1 MSDSISVLS
10 LKGMLP
16 PAKGLKL
23 RVMILSWEYPPRII
37 GGLGRH
43 VYHLATSLASEGI
56 KVHVVT
62 KDYPGAP
69 EYEESEGVHVYRVVS
84 YPPDINQEEWVPW
97 TLQFNVALLEKAVAV
112 VNDLKT
118 INVIHAHDWLVA
130 HAAASLKHAYRIPLV
145 ATIHATEYGRHQGH
159 LPGPMNKLIHQIE
172 WWLTFES
179 ARTICCSQYMMEQI
193 TDIFELPPDKV
204 DVIPNGIDSESFTRD
219 VSVDLYRKQYVK
231 PEDKLVFFVGRLVYE
246 KGVQTVIEAMTLIIN
261 KVPNV
266 VFIVAGSG
274 PHMNQLKSLVNAFN
288 LEDKVKFTGHIDT
301 DTLSAFYK
309 SADLTVVPSLY
320 EPFGMVV
327 LESMAMGT
335 PTIVADT
342 GGLSEIVVHEETGL
356 KFEPGNPESLA
367 DAILRILTDKDL
379 ANRLTSDAKAY
390 LGDRY
395 NWDRI
400 AKTTLGVYRRAEK
413 EYEYRPRTLKLCPPL
428 PDEAIG
434 QDI

>member
-1 MSDSISVLS
+1 M
-10 LKGMLP
+10 
-16 PAKGLKL
+16 

-62 KDYPGAP
+62 KDHPGAP
-69 EYEESEGVHVYRVVS
+69 EYEESEGVHIYRVVN
-84 YPPDINQEEWVPW
+84 YPPDITQEDWVPW
-97 TLQFNVALLEKAVAV
+97 TLQFNVALLEKAVAI
-112 VNDLKT
+112 VNDLKN

-179 ARTICCSQYMMEQI
+179 VRTICCSQYMMEQI
-193 TDIFELPPDKV
+193 SSIFDLPPDKV
-204 DVIPNGIDSESFTRD
+204 DVIPNGIDSESFKRD

-231 PEDKLVFFVGRLVYE
+231 PGDKLVFFVGRLVYE
-246 KGVQTVIEAMTLIIN
+246 KGVQTVIEAMTLILN
-261 KVPNV
+261 KIPNV
-266 VFIVAGSG
+266 TFVVAGSG
-274 PHMNQLKSLVNAFN
+274 PHMNQLKSLVDVFH

-301 DTLSAFYK
+301 DMLSAFYK

-367 DAILRILTDKDL
+367 DAMLRILTDKEL
-379 ANRLTSDAKAY
+379 AERLTSDARAY

-395 NWDRI
+395 NWDKI
-400 AKTTLGVYRRAEK
+400 ASATLEVYRRAERQ
-413 EYEYRPRTLKLCPPL
+413 YEYRPRTLKLCPPL
-428 PDEAIG
+428 PEEATG
-434 QDI
+434 

>member
-1 MSDSISVLS
+1 MRVL
-10 LKGMLP
+10 
-16 PAKGLKL
+16 
-23 RVMILSWEYPPRII
+23 ILSWEYPPRII

-43 VYHLATSLASEGI
+43 VYHLSTALASQGI

-62 KDYPGAP
+62 KDHPGAP
-69 EYEESEGVHVYRVVS
+69 EYEESEGVHIYRVVN
-84 YPPDINQEEWVPW
+84 YPPDITQEDWVPW
-97 TLQFNVALLEKAVAV
+97 TLQFNVALLEKAVALI
-112 VNDLKT
+112 NDIKN
-118 INVIHAHDWLVA
+118 INVIHAHDWLVG

-179 ARTICCSQYMMEQI
+179 ARTICCSQYMMEEI
-193 TDIFELPPDKV
+193 TNIFELPVDKV
-204 DVIPNGIDSESFTRD
+204 DVIPNGIDTESFKRD
-219 VSVDLYRKQYVK
+219 VSVDLYRKQFVK
-231 PEDKLVFFVGRLVYE
+231 PGDKLVFFVGRLVYE
-246 KGVQTVIEAMTLIIN
+246 KGVQTVIEAMTLVIN
-261 KVPNV
+261 KIPNV
-266 VFIVAGSG
+266 TFVVAGSG
-274 PHMNQLKSLVNAFN
+274 PHMNQLKSLVDTFD
-288 LEDKVKFTGHIDT
+288 LQEKVKFTGHIDT
-301 DTLSAFYK
+301 DALSAFYK

-356 KFEPGNPESLA
+356 KFEPGDPESLA
-367 DAILRILTDKDL
+367 DAMLRILTDKEL
-379 ANRLTSDAKAY
+379 AERLTCDANAY

-400 AKTTLGVYRRAEK
+400 AKMTLDVYRRAER
-413 EYEYRPRTLKLCPPL
+413 EYEYLPRTLKLCPPL
-428 PDEAIG
+428 PDEATG
-434 QDI
+434 

>member
-1 MSDSISVLS
+1 
-10 LKGMLP
+10 
-16 PAKGLKL
+16 L

-62 KDYPGAP
+62 KDHPGAP
-69 EYEESEGVHVYRVVS
+69 EYEESEGVHIYRVVN
-84 YPPDINQEEWVPW
+84 YPPDITQEDWVPW
-97 TLQFNVALLEKAVAV
+97 TLQFNVALLEKAVAI
-112 VNDLKT
+112 VNDLKN

-179 ARTICCSQYMMEQI
+179 VRTICCSQYMMEQI
-193 TDIFELPPDKV
+193 SSIFDLPPDKV
-204 DVIPNGIDSESFTRD
+204 DVIPNGIDSESFKRD

-231 PEDKLVFFVGRLVYE
+231 PGDKLVFFVGRLVYE
-246 KGVQTVIEAMTLIIN
+246 KGVQTVIEAMTLILN
-261 KVPNV
+261 KIPNV
-266 VFIVAGSG
+266 TFVVAGSG
-274 PHMNQLKSLVNAFN
+274 PHMNQLKSLVDVFN

-301 DTLSAFYK
+301 DMLSAFYK

-367 DAILRILTDKDL
+367 DAMLRILTDKEL
-379 ANRLTSDAKAY
+379 AERLTSDAKAY

-400 AKTTLGVYRRAEK
+400 ASATLEVYRRAERQ
-413 EYEYRPRTLKLCPPL
+413 YEYRPRTLKLCPPL
-428 PDEAIG
+428 PDEATG
-434 QDI
+434 

>member
-1 MSDSISVLS
+1 MRVVL
-10 LKGMLP
+10 
-16 PAKGLKL
+16 
-23 RVMILSWEYPPRII
+23 LSWEYPPRIV

-43 VYHLATSLASEGI
+43 VYHLATSLAKQGV

-62 KDYPGAP
+62 KDYPGAA
-69 EYEESEGVHVYRVVS
+69 EYEESEGVHIYRVVN
-84 YPPDINQEEWVPW
+84 YPPDITQEDWVPW
-97 TLQFNVALLEKAVAV
+97 TLQFNVALLEKAVAL
-112 VNDLKT
+112 VNDLKNV
-118 INVIHAHDWLVA
+118 NVIHAHDWLVA

-179 ARTICCSQYMMEQI
+179 SRTICCSQYMMEQI
-193 TDIFELPPDKV
+193 TDIFQLPLDKV
-204 DVIPNGIDSESFTRD
+204 EIIPNGIDFECFKKD
-219 VSVDLYRKQYVK
+219 VSVDLYRKKYLK
-231 PEDKLVFFVGRLVYE
+231 PGEKLVFFVGRLVYE
-246 KGVQTVIEAMTLIIN
+246 KGVQTVLEAMPIILN

-266 VFIVAGSG
+266 KFVVAGSG
-274 PHMNQLKSLVNAFN
+274 PHLNQLKSLVTEFG
-288 LEDKVKFTGHIDT
+288 LDDKVRFAGHVDT
-301 DTLSAFYK
+301 DDLCAFY
-309 SADLTVVPSLY
+309 SIADLTVVPSLY

-356 KFEPGNPESLA
+356 KFEPGNSRSLA
-367 DAILRILTDKDL
+367 DAMLRILTDDGL
-379 ANRLTSDAKAY
+379 TARLTADATAY
-390 LGDRY
+390 MGDQY

-400 AKTTLGVYRRAEK
+400 TRRTIEVYRNAER
-413 EYEYRPRTLKLCPPL
+413 EYEYRPRRLELCPPL

-434 QDI
+434 

>member
-1 MSDSISVLS
+1 MRPLT
-10 LKGMLP
+10 KGV
-16 PAKGLKL
+16 KL

-62 KDYPGAP
+62 KDHPGAP
-69 EYEESEGVHVYRVVS
+69 EYEESEGVHIYRVVN
-84 YPPDINQEEWVPW
+84 YPPDITQEDWVPW
-97 TLQFNVALLEKAVAV
+97 TLQFNVALLEKAVAI
-112 VNDLKT
+112 VNDLKN

-179 ARTICCSQYMMEQI
+179 VRTICCSQYMMEQI
-193 TDIFELPPDKV
+193 SSIFDLPPDKV
-204 DVIPNGIDSESFTRD
+204 DVIPNGIDSESFKRD

-231 PEDKLVFFVGRLVYE
+231 PGDKLVFFVGRLVYE
-246 KGVQTVIEAMTLIIN
+246 KGVQTVIEAMTLILN
-261 KVPNV
+261 KIPNV
-266 VFIVAGSG
+266 TFVVAGSG
-274 PHMNQLKSLVNAFN
+274 PHMNQLKSLVDVFH

-301 DTLSAFYK
+301 DMLSAFYK

-367 DAILRILTDKDL
+367 DAMLRILTDKEL
-379 ANRLTSDAKAY
+379 AERLTSDARAY

-395 NWDRI
+395 NWDKI
-400 AKTTLGVYRRAEK
+400 ASATLEVYRRAERQ
-413 EYEYRPRTLKLCPPL
+413 YEYRPRTLKLCPPL
-428 PDEAIG
+428 PDEATG
-434 QDI
+434 

>member
-1 MSDSISVLS
+1 MRPLT
-10 LKGMLP
+10 KGV
-16 PAKGLKL
+16 KL

-62 KDYPGAP
+62 KDHPGAP
-69 EYEESEGVHVYRVVS
+69 EYEESEGVHIYRVVN
-84 YPPDINQEEWVPW
+84 YPPDITQEDWVPW
-97 TLQFNVALLEKAVAV
+97 TLQFNVALLEKAVAL
-112 VNDLKT
+112 VNDLKN

-179 ARTICCSQYMMEQI
+179 VRTICCSQYMMEQI
-193 TDIFELPPDKV
+193 SSIFDLPPDKV
-204 DVIPNGIDSESFTRD
+204 DVIPNGIDSESFKRD

-231 PEDKLVFFVGRLVYE
+231 PGDKLVFFVGRLVYE
-246 KGVQTVIEAMTLIIN
+246 KGVQTVIEAMTLILSKI
-261 KVPNV
+261 PNV
-266 VFIVAGSG
+266 TFVVAGSG
-274 PHMNQLKSLVNAFN
+274 PHMNQLKSLVDVFH

-301 DTLSAFYK
+301 DMLSAFYK

-367 DAILRILTDKDL
+367 DAMLRILTDKEL
-379 ANRLTSDAKAY
+379 AERLTSDARAY

-395 NWDRI
+395 NWDKI
-400 AKTTLGVYRRAEK
+400 ASATLEVYRRAERQ
-413 EYEYRPRTLKLCPPL
+413 YEYRPRTLKLCPPL
-428 PDEAIG
+428 PEEATG
-434 QDI
+434 

>member
-1 MSDSISVLS
+1 M
-10 LKGMLP
+10 
-16 PAKGLKL
+16 

-62 KDYPGAP
+62 KDHPGTP
-69 EYEESEGVHVYRVVS
+69 EYEESEGVHVYRVVN
-84 YPPDINQEEWVPW
+84 YPPDITQEDWVPW

-112 VNDLKT
+112 VNDLKN

-179 ARTICCSQYMMEQI
+179 VRTICCSQYMMEQI
-193 TDIFELPPDKV
+193 TNIFELPPDKV
-204 DVIPNGIDSESFTRD
+204 DVIPNGIDSESFKRD
-219 VSVDLYRKQYVK
+219 VSVDLYRRQYVK
-231 PEDKLVFFVGRLVYE
+231 PGDKLVFFVGRLVYE
-246 KGVQTVIEAMTLIIN
+246 KGVQTVIEAMTLILN
-261 KVPNV
+261 KIPNV
-266 VFIVAGSG
+266 TFVVAGSG
-274 PHMNQLKSLVNAFN
+274 PHMNQLKSLVDAFN
-288 LEDKVKFTGHIDT
+288 LEEKVKFTGHIDT
-301 DTLSAFYK
+301 DMLSAFYK

-367 DAILRILTDKDL
+367 DAMLRILTDKDL
-379 ANRLTSDAKAY
+379 ALRLTSDANAY

-400 AKTTLGVYRRAEK
+400 ANTTLEVYRRAEK
-413 EYEYRPRTLKLCPPL
+413 GYEYRPRTLKLCPPL

-434 QDI
+434 

>member
-1 MSDSISVLS
+1 MRVL
-10 LKGMLP
+10 
-16 PAKGLKL
+16 
-23 RVMILSWEYPPRII
+23 ILSWEYPPRII

-43 VYHLATSLASEGI
+43 VYHLSTALASQGI

-62 KDYPGAP
+62 KDHPGAP
-69 EYEESEGVHVYRVVS
+69 EYEESEGVHIYRVVN
-84 YPPDINQEEWVPW
+84 YPPDITQEDWVPW
-97 TLQFNVALLEKAVAV
+97 TLQFNVALLEKAVALI
-112 VNDLKT
+112 NDIKN
-118 INVIHAHDWLVA
+118 INVIHAHDWLVG

-179 ARTICCSQYMMEQI
+179 ARTICCSQYMMEEI
-193 TDIFELPPDKV
+193 TNIFDLPVDKV
-204 DVIPNGIDSESFTRD
+204 DVIPNGIDAESFKRD
-219 VSVDLYRKQYVK
+219 VSVDLYRKQFVK
-231 PEDKLVFFVGRLVYE
+231 PGDKLVFFVGRLVYE
-246 KGVQTVIEAMTLIIN
+246 KGVQTVIEAMTLVIN
-261 KVPNV
+261 KIPNV
-266 VFIVAGSG
+266 TFVVAGSG
-274 PHMNQLKSLVNAFN
+274 PHMNQLKSLVDTFD
-288 LEDKVKFTGHIDT
+288 LQEKVKFTGHIDT

-356 KFEPGNPESLA
+356 KFEPGDPESLA
-367 DAILRILTDKDL
+367 DAMLRILTDKEL
-379 ANRLTSDAKAY
+379 AERLTCDANAY

-400 AKTTLGVYRRAEK
+400 AKMTLDVYRRAER

-428 PDEAIG
+428 PDEATG
-434 QDI
+434 

>member
-1 MSDSISVLS
+1 MRVVL
-10 LKGMLP
+10 
-16 PAKGLKL
+16 
-23 RVMILSWEYPPRII
+23 LSWEYPPRIV

-43 VYHLATSLASEGI
+43 VYHLATSLAKQGI

-62 KDYPGAP
+62 KDYPGAA
-69 EYEESEGVHVYRVVS
+69 EYEESEGVHIYRVVN
-84 YPPDINQEEWVPW
+84 YPPDIAQDDWVPW
-97 TLQFNVALLEKAVAV
+97 TLQFNVALLEKSVALI
-112 VNDLKT
+112 NDLK
-118 INVIHAHDWLVA
+118 NVSVIHAHDWLVA

-179 ARTICCSQYMMEQI
+179 SRTICCSQYMMEQI
-193 TDIFELPPDKV
+193 TDIFQLPSDKV
-204 DVIPNGIDSESFTRD
+204 DIIPNGIDFECFKQD
-219 VSVDLYRKQYVK
+219 VSVDLYRKKYK
-231 PEDKLVFFVGRLVYE
+231 DPGDKLVFFVGRLVYE
-246 KGVQTVIEAMTLIIN
+246 KGVQTVLEAMPLIMN

-266 VFIVAGSG
+266 KFVVAGSG
-274 PHMNQLKSLVNAFN
+274 PHLNQLKALVAEFGLDN
-288 LEDKVKFTGHIDT
+288 KVKFVGHIDT
-301 DTLSAFYK
+301 FDLCAFY
-309 SADLTVVPSLY
+309 SIADLTVVPSLY

-367 DAILRILTDKDL
+367 EAMLRILADDVL
-379 ANRLTSDAKAY
+379 ADRLTTDAMSY
-390 LGDRY
+390 MGDQY

-400 AKTTLGVYRRAEK
+400 TRSTIDVYRSAVR
-413 EYEYRPRTLKLCPPL
+413 EYEYRPRRLELCPP
-428 PDEAIG
+428 EVTNG
-434 QDI
+434 TGH

>member
-1 MSDSISVLS
+1 M
-10 LKGMLP
+10 
-16 PAKGLKL
+16 

-62 KDYPGAP
+62 KDHPGAP
-69 EYEESEGVHVYRVVS
+69 EYEESEGVHIYRVVN
-84 YPPDINQEEWVPW
+84 YPPDITQEDWVPW
-97 TLQFNVALLEKAVAV
+97 TLQFNVALLEKAVAI
-112 VNDLKT
+112 VNDLKN

-179 ARTICCSQYMMEQI
+179 VRTICCSQYMMEQI
-193 TDIFELPPDKV
+193 SSIFDLPPDKV
-204 DVIPNGIDSESFTRD
+204 DVIPNGIDSESFKRD

-231 PEDKLVFFVGRLVYE
+231 PGDKLVFFVGRLVYE
-246 KGVQTVIEAMTLIIN
+246 KGVQTVIEAMTLILN
-261 KVPNV
+261 KIPNV
-266 VFIVAGSG
+266 TFVVAGSG
-274 PHMNQLKSLVNAFN
+274 PHMNQLKSLVDVFN

-301 DTLSAFYK
+301 DMLSAFYK

-367 DAILRILTDKDL
+367 DAMLRILTDKEL
-379 ANRLTSDAKAY
+379 AERLTSDARAY

-395 NWDRI
+395 NWDKI
-400 AKTTLGVYRRAEK
+400 ASATLEVYRRAERQ
-413 EYEYRPRTLKLCPPL
+413 YEYRPRTLKLCPPL
-428 PDEAIG
+428 PDEATG
-434 QDI
+434 

>member
-1 MSDSISVLS
+1 MRVL
-10 LKGMLP
+10 
-16 PAKGLKL
+16 
-23 RVMILSWEYPPRII
+23 ILSWEYPPRII

-43 VYHLATSLASEGI
+43 VYHLSTALASQGI

-62 KDYPGAP
+62 KDHPGAP
-69 EYEESEGVHVYRVVS
+69 EYEESEGVHIYRVVN
-84 YPPDINQEEWVPW
+84 YPPDITQEDWVPW
-97 TLQFNVALLEKAVAV
+97 TLQFNVALLEKAVALI
-112 VNDLKT
+112 NDIKN
-118 INVIHAHDWLVA
+118 INVIHAHDWLVG

-179 ARTICCSQYMMEQI
+179 ARTICCSQYMMEEI
-193 TDIFELPPDKV
+193 TNIFELPVDKV
-204 DVIPNGIDSESFTRD
+204 DVIPNGIDAESFKRD
-219 VSVDLYRKQYVK
+219 VSVDLYRKQFVK
-231 PEDKLVFFVGRLVYE
+231 PGDKLVFFVGRLVYE
-246 KGVQTVIEAMTLIIN
+246 KGVQTVIEAMTLVIN
-261 KVPNV
+261 KIPNV
-266 VFIVAGSG
+266 TFVVAGSG
-274 PHMNQLKSLVNAFN
+274 PHMNQLKSLVDAFD
-288 LEDKVKFTGHIDT
+288 LQEKVKFTGHLDT

-356 KFEPGNPESLA
+356 KFEPGDPESLA
-367 DAILRILTDKDL
+367 DAMLRILTDKEL
-379 ANRLTSDAKAY
+379 AERLTCDANAY

-400 AKTTLGVYRRAEK
+400 AKMTLDVYRRAER
-413 EYEYRPRTLKLCPPL
+413 EYEYRPRTLKLCPAL
-428 PDEAIG
+428 PDEATG
-434 QDI
+434 

>member
-1 MSDSISVLS
+1 
-10 LKGMLP
+10 
-16 PAKGLKL
+16 L
-23 RVMILSWEYPPRII
+23 RVLILSWEYPPRII

-43 VYHLATSLASEGI
+43 VYHLSTALASQGI

-62 KDYPGAP
+62 KDHPGAP
-69 EYEESEGVHVYRVVS
+69 EYEESEGVHIYRVVN
-84 YPPDINQEEWVPW
+84 YPPDITQEEWVPW
-97 TLQFNVALLEKAVAV
+97 TLQFNVALLEKAVALI
-112 VNDLKT
+112 NDIKN

-130 HAAASLKHAYRIPLV
+130 HAAASLKHAYQIPLV

-179 ARTICCSQYMMEQI
+179 ARTICCSQYMMEEI
-193 TDIFELPPDKV
+193 TNIFELPVDKV
-204 DVIPNGIDSESFTRD
+204 DVIPNGIDAESFKRD
-219 VSVDLYRKQYVK
+219 VSVDLYRKQFVK
-231 PEDKLVFFVGRLVYE
+231 PGDKLVFFVGRLVYE

-261 KVPNV
+261 KIPNV
-266 VFIVAGSG
+266 TFVVAGSG
-274 PHMNQLKSLVNAFN
+274 PHMNQLKSLVDAFD
-288 LEDKVKFTGHIDT
+288 LEEKVKFTGHLDT

-356 KFEPGNPESLA
+356 KFEPGDPESLA
-367 DAILRILTDKDL
+367 DAMFRILTDKEL
-379 ANRLTSDAKAY
+379 AERLTCDANAY

-400 AKTTLGVYRRAEK
+400 AKMTLDVYRRAER

-428 PDEAIG
+428 PDEATG
-434 QDI
+434 QAGLNI

>member
-1 MSDSISVLS
+1 MRPLT
-10 LKGMLP
+10 KGV
-16 PAKGLKL
+16 KL

-62 KDYPGAP
+62 KDHPGAP
-69 EYEESEGVHVYRVVS
+69 EYEESEGVHIYRVVN
-84 YPPDINQEEWVPW
+84 YPPDITQEDWVPW
-97 TLQFNVALLEKAVAV
+97 TLQFNVALLEKAVAI
-112 VNDLKT
+112 VNDLKN

-179 ARTICCSQYMMEQI
+179 VRTICCSQYMMEQI
-193 TDIFELPPDKV
+193 SSIFDLPPDKV
-204 DVIPNGIDSESFTRD
+204 DVIPNGIDSESFKRD

-231 PEDKLVFFVGRLVYE
+231 PGDKLVFFVGRLVYE
-246 KGVQTVIEAMTLIIN
+246 KGVQTVIEAMTLILN
-261 KVPNV
+261 KIPNV
-266 VFIVAGSG
+266 TFVVAGSG
-274 PHMNQLKSLVNAFN
+274 PHMNQLKSLVDVFN

-301 DTLSAFYK
+301 DMLSAFYK

-367 DAILRILTDKDL
+367 DAMLRILTDKEL
-379 ANRLTSDAKAY
+379 AERLTSDAKAY

-400 AKTTLGVYRRAEK
+400 ASATLEVYRRAERQ
-413 EYEYRPRTLKLCPPL
+413 YEYRPRTLKLCPPL
-428 PDEAIG
+428 PDEATG
-434 QDI
+434 

>member
-1 MSDSISVLS
+1 M
-10 LKGMLP
+10 
-16 PAKGLKL
+16 
-23 RVMILSWEYPPRII
+23 RVMILSWEYPPRIV

-69 EYEESEGVHVYRVVS
+69 EYEESEGVHIYRVVS
-84 YPPDINQEEWVPW
+84 YPPDITQEDWVPW

-112 VNDLKT
+112 ANDLEN

-130 HAAASLKHAYRIPLV
+130 HAAASLKHAYKIPLV

-179 ARTICCSQYMMEQI
+179 VRTICCSQYMMEQI
-193 TDIFELPPDKV
+193 TNIFELPPDKV
-204 DVIPNGIDSESFTRD
+204 DVIPNGIDSESFKRD

-231 PEDKLVFFVGRLVYE
+231 PGDKLVFFVGRLVYE

-266 VFIVAGSG
+266 TFVVAGSG

-301 DTLSAFYK
+301 DMLSSFYK

-342 GGLSEIVVHEETGL
+342 GGLSEIVVHEATGL

-367 DAILRILTDKDL
+367 DAMLRILTDKDL
-379 ANRLTSDAKAY
+379 AQRITSDAKAY

-400 AKTTLGVYRRAEK
+400 ANTTLGVYRRSEK

-428 PDEAIG
+428 PDEATG
-434 QDI
+434 

>member
-1 MSDSISVLS
+1 MRVL
-10 LKGMLP
+10 L
-16 PAKGLKL
+16 
-23 RVMILSWEYPPRII
+23 LSWEYPPRII

-43 VYHLATSLASEGI
+43 VYHLATTLAAGGA

-62 KDYPGAP
+62 KDFPGAP
-69 EYEESEGVHVYRVVS
+69 EYEESEGVHIYRVVN
-84 YPPDINQEEWVPW
+84 YPPDIPQEDWVPW
-97 TLQFNVALLEKAVAV
+97 TLQFNLALLEKAVALI
-112 VNDLKT
+112 NDLKT
-118 INVIHAHDWLVA
+118 VNVIHAHDWLVG

-179 ARTICCSQYMMEQI
+179 SRTICCSNYMMDQI

-204 DVIPNGIDSESFTRD
+204 DVIPNGIDFESFRRD
-219 VSVDLYRKQYVK
+219 VKIDLYRKKYV
-231 PEDKLVFFVGRLVYE
+231 PPGDKLVFFVGRLVYE
-246 KGVQTVIEAMTLIIN
+246 KGVQTVIEAMPLIMKRI
-261 KVPNV
+261 PNV
-266 VFIVAGSG
+266 TFVVAGSG
-274 PHMNQLKSLVNAFN
+274 PHLNQLKSLVSAFG
-288 LEDKVKFTGHIDT
+288 LDEKVKFVGHMDT
-301 DTLSAFYK
+301 DALCAFYK

-356 KFEPGNPESLA
+356 KFEPGNPDSLSA
-367 DAILRILTDKDL
+367 AMLRILQDDGLAERMTTD
-379 ANRLTSDAKAY
+379 AMAY
-390 LGDRY
+390 MGDDF

-400 AKTTLGVYRRAEK
+400 ARRTMEVYRRAER
-413 EYEYRPRTLKLCPPL
+413 EYEYRPRTLELCPPL
-428 PDEAIG
+428 PDEATG
-434 QDI
+434 

>member
-1 MSDSISVLS
+1 MRPLT
-10 LKGMLP
+10 KGV
-16 PAKGLKL
+16 KL

-62 KDYPGAP
+62 KDHPGAP
-69 EYEESEGVHVYRVVS
+69 EYEESEGVHIYRVVN
-84 YPPDINQEEWVPW
+84 YPPDITQEDWVPW
-97 TLQFNVALLEKAVAV
+97 TLQFNVALLEKAVAI
-112 VNDLKT
+112 VNDLKN

-179 ARTICCSQYMMEQI
+179 VRTICCSQYMMEQI
-193 TDIFELPPDKV
+193 SSIFDLPPDKV
-204 DVIPNGIDSESFTRD
+204 DVIPNGIDSESFKRD

-231 PEDKLVFFVGRLVYE
+231 PGDKLVFFVGRLVYE
-246 KGVQTVIEAMTLIIN
+246 KGVQTVIEAMTLILN
-261 KVPNV
+261 KIPNV
-266 VFIVAGSG
+266 TFVVAGSG
-274 PHMNQLKSLVNAFN
+274 PHMNQLKSLVDVFN

-301 DTLSAFYK
+301 DMLSAFYK

-367 DAILRILTDKDL
+367 DAMLRILTDKEL
-379 ANRLTSDAKAY
+379 AERLTSDARAY

-395 NWDRI
+395 NWDKI
-400 AKTTLGVYRRAEK
+400 ASATLEVYRRAERQ
-413 EYEYRPRTLKLCPPL
+413 YEYRPRTLKLCPPL
-428 PDEAIG
+428 PDEATG
-434 QDI
+434 